1 MSVIV
6 MGMVWQ
12 ADLPPN
18 EKLVLLAYADHAD
31 HAGLDIY
38 PSVELISKKTG
49 YSTRHVQRITRMLEN
64 RGLLVLDGHGPKG
77 TNKWKIPARDDSHVS
92 PGNDT
97 HVNREMTPKSPEPSF
112 KPSLKTEEEVA
123 NPNIFILYENN
134 IGLISA
140 MMADQ
145 LKDAE
150 AEYPH
155 DWFAPAI
162 QEAVNNNA
170 RSWSYVK
177 AILKRWKRDG
187 YMSDNRK
194 RKKAGRGSTRE
205 DVYRAWLAK
214 GE

>member
-1 MSVIV
+1 MH
-6 MGMVWQ
+6 
-12 ADLPPN
+12 P
-18 EKLVLLAYADHAD
+18 HA
-31 HAGLDIY
+31 
-38 PSVELISKKTG
+38 
-49 YSTRHVQRITRMLEN
+49 
-64 RGLLVLDGHGPKG
+64 
-77 TNKWKIPARDDSHVS
+77 
-92 PGNDT
+92 
-97 HVNREMTPKSPEPSF
+97 PEPSF
-112 KPSLKTEEEVA
+112 KPSLNTDEEVA

-140 MMADQ
+140 MIADQ

-150 AEYPH
+150 AEYPN

-177 AILKRWKRDG
+177 AILARWKRDG

-194 RKKAGRGSTRE
+194 RKKAGRGSSRE